1 MLGFLMF
8 VREGLLCSYVGV
20 LQNYDPK
27 RIRSGERN
35 VKNFT
40 TKH

>member
-8 VREGLLCSYVGV
+8 VRESHLFSRVGV
-20 LQNYDPK
+20 LQNSHPK